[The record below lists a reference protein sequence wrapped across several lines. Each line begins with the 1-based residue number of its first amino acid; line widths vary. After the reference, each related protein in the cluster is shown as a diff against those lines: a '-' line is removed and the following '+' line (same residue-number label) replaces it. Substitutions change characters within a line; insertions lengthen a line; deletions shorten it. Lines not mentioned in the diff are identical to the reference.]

1 MSDIKT
7 VTLDGGEHKV
17 EGLGGQ
23 NTVIVNRGSA
33 TLYASASANVTPDG
47 DNTAA
52 IPSGGVMNLYGTN
65 GTVYLLG
72 TGKVELE
79 GTDYADIGR
88 AAVVSSGGGSSGGG
102 VSKEYVDD
110 ADAITLSSAK
120 KYTDDE
126 IAEVE
131 GKIPVIPESL
141 PADGGNAETAQRL
154 ETARNINGTA
164 FDGSD
169 DINVFLPNIRVMGAD
184 GSNGAMWFKFADVI
198 FDISSRNQ
206 NVDCCFIRN
215 QVNLDIDYIK
225 QCTAIF
231 NVGFRKHVSGS
242 IAACFT
248 VQDLAAGLSIDN
260 FKFLYKVTDTQI
272 EAALYVREGQNINS
286 LYMFPN
292 KWSYDW
298 TYYNEP
304 EGIETLPD
312 DYTIVDCQY
321 ASNHEAEELADLKG
335 YIGYTDSD
343 IYGLEADFENN
354 RFTRLAG
361 AVGKNPG
368 ADFDSVNAFGGRRRC
383 AVTNNGDVKVYYGD
397 PDFNVA
403 EDGYYDPDGVQT
415 QIMVEQPKF
424 YYKVVPLKTEKIDGA
439 NGYHLRKARYY
450 ISDTPK
456 PGFKVHPAFIQN
468 GVEVDKIYLS
478 AYEGGIYHVADLGN
492 GRVLNDEQIAD
503 FDVDSL
509 CSTTMVKPASG
520 TTQALTRDNA
530 RKLAQN
536 RGAGWG
542 ITTIQTLS
550 ATQLLFAIEYATFN
564 SQAAIGNGVVNAAE
578 TIRTGSTSSLG
589 NASGSVESG
598 GVSYRGEENLWGNI
612 YKFID
617 GIYFNNIG
625 DNSTM
630 YISEKP
636 IPIVKDSNKFPS
648 AFQYTSECDWL
659 FWPSEFTG
667 NSSFLTGDII
677 VNSATGTS
685 LGLMVGGRY
694 SSATLSAGMFCDSVY
709 SAGHSG
715 DRGARLIYIPQPTAQ
730 EVTAND

>member
-1 MSDIKT
+1 MSDYAQWQFYNPT
-7 VTLDGGEHKV
+7 PETDVLDELP
-17 EGLGGQ
+17 EG
-23 NTVIVNRGSA
+23 TVINCQH
-33 TLYASASANVTPDG
+33 ANT
-47 DNTAA
+47 
-52 IPSGGVMNLYGTN
+52 Y
-65 GTVYLLG
+65 
-72 TGKVELE
+72 
-79 GTDYADIGR
+79 
-88 AAVVSSGGGSSGGG
+88 
-102 VSKEYVDD
+102 
-110 ADAITLSSAK
+110 LSS
-120 KYTDDE
+120 
-126 IAEVE
+126 
-131 GKIPVIPESL
+131 
-141 PADGGNAETAQRL
+141 
-154 ETARNINGTA
+154 
-164 FDGSD
+164 
-169 DINVFLPNIRVMGAD
+169 
-184 GSNGAMWFKFADVI
+184 
-198 FDISSRNQ
+198 
-206 NVDCCFIRN
+206 
-215 QVNLDIDYIK
+215 
-225 QCTAIF
+225 
-231 NVGFRKHVSGS
+231 
-242 IAACFT
+242 
-248 VQDLAAGLSIDN
+248 
-260 FKFLYKVTDTQI
+260 
-272 EAALYVREGQNINS
+272 
-286 LYMFPN
+286 
-292 KWSYDW
+292 
-298 TYYNEP
+298 
-304 EGIETLPD
+304 
-312 DYTIVDCQY
+312 
-321 ASNHEAEELADLKG
+321 ELADLKA

-368 ADFDSVNAFGGRRRC
+368 ADFNSVNAFGGRRRC
-383 AVTNNGDVKVYYGD
+383 AVANNGQVKAYYGD
-397 PDFNVA
+397 ANFSIA
-403 EDGYYDPDGVQT
+403 EDGYYDTDGVQT

-424 YYKVVPLKTEKIDGA
+424 YYKVVPLKTEKIDST

-450 ISDTPK
+450 ISDNPK
-456 PGFKVHPAFIQN
+456 PGFKIHPAFIQN
-468 GVEVDKIYLS
+468 GIEVDKIYLS
-478 AYEGGIYHVADLGN
+478 AYEGGIYDFSEGGN
-492 GRVLNDEQIAD
+492 GRLLNDEQIAD
-503 FDVDSL
+503 FDTDLL
-509 CSTTMVKPASG
+509 CSTINVKPASG

-550 ATQLLFAIEYATFN
+550 ATQLLFAIEYAAFN